1 MHEWIEAQLAAG
13 LPAFAG
19 STVSGTMAVKQE
31 LVNELIAKWLAND
44 TPLGGGPARFDFS
57 KARSAV
63 KHARIRGEAGTILLD
78 FDIRI

>member
-1 MHEWIEAQLAAG
+1 MREWIEAQLAAG
-13 LPAFAG
+13 LPAFTG

-31 LVNELIAKWLAND
+31 LLNELLTKWLAND
-44 TPLGGGPARFDFS
+44 TAPGGGAARFDFS
-57 KARSAV
+57 KVRSAV